1 MSLTAMMSQDDARDR
16 LVASLPSSEF
26 LSVCISVITY
36 YKALCEA
43 AKEEEKEDRSIK
55 GWSTRD

>member
-55 GWSTRD
+55 G